1 MVKQKT
7 LGEKCQ
13 YSPLIKKKLRIEAV
27 ADLESTLK
35 SLKLVAE
42 ASHDSLFGKNK
53 LILQPNI
60 D

>member
-13 YSPLIKKKLRIEAV
+13 YSPLIKKKKLRIEAV
-27 ADLESTLK
+27 AHLESTLK
-35 SLKLVAE
+35 SLRLVAE

-53 LILQPNI
+53 LIFQPNI
-60 D
+60 